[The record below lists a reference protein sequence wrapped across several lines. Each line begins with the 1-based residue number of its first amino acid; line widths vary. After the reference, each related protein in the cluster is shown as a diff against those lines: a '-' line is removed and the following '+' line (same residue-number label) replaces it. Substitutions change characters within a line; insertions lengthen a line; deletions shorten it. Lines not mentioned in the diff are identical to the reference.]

1 LAEQAQVL
9 TGDAAWPSVDA
20 LSAAAGASRSQL
32 LVVWEAF
39 QSALALTVAAA
50 QDGCAPAPVPV
61 WADEL
66 RQARGLPAEAADQRA
81 GPRQPSPRSI
91 PRCATRPCRP

>member
-1 LAEQAQVL
+1 MRF
-9 TGDAAWPSVDA
+9 P
-20 LSAAAGASRSQL
+20 AAAGASRSQL